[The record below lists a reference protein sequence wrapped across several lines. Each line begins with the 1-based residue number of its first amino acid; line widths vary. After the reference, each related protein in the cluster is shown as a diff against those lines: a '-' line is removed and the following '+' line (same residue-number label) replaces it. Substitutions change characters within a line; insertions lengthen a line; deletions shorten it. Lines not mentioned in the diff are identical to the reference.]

1 MSRAWAWLGL
11 ALWLL
16 MGAARAEV
24 AVPPP
29 TSPVIDQAAFL
40 TDAERGQLEKQLLDF
55 HQRKGSQLA
64 VLIVPSVEPET
75 PFDYGTRVME
85 SWKLGRKGVDDGVLL
100 LIVADTHKTQL
111 LVGRGLE
118 GAIPD
123 IYAKRILQDTLR
135 PLFKQGLRLQG
146 IQAAATQIEG
156 LIDGEKLP
164 EPKRQAAQG
173 DGWEDSWPLL
183 AFFLLVGSGVAG
195 RLFGRLIGSFI
206 MGCLSVAASL
216 LLGAAAATAL
226 LIGVV
231 AAGLCLVLGEHGLS
245 LASWGNWGGGGGGGR
260 SGDGGSGWSGSGGDF
275 GGGGASGDW

>member
-1 MSRAWAWLGL
+1 MRRAWVWLVFALCLL
-11 ALWLL
+11 A
-16 MGAARAEV
+16 GVARAEV

-29 TSPVIDQAAFL
+29 SSPVIDQAAFL
-40 TDAERGQLEKQLLDF
+40 SADERGQLEKQLLDF

-64 VLIVPSVEPET
+64 VLIVPSVAPET
-75 PFDYGTRVME
+75 PFDYGTRVMD

-100 LIVADTHKTQL
+100 LIVTDAHKTQL

-146 IQAAATQIEG
+146 LQAAATQIEG

-164 EPKRQAAQG
+164 EPKRQATQDG
-173 DGWEDSWPLL
+173 GWEDSWPLL
-183 AFFLLVGSGVAG
+183 AFFLLMGSGLAG
-195 RLFGRLIGSFI
+195 KLFGRLIGSFI
-206 MGCLSVAASL
+206 IGSLSIALSL
-216 LLGAAAATAL
+216 LLGAGAL
-226 LIGVV
+226 MAVLIGAV
-231 AAGLCLVLGEHGLS
+231 AAGLCLALGEHGLS
-245 LASWGNWGGGGGGGR
+245 LASWGSWGGGGGG
-260 SGDGGSGWSGSGGDF
+260 SSDSGSGWSGGGGDF

>member
-1 MSRAWAWLGL
+1 MSRAWVWLGL

-16 MGAARAEV
+16 MGTARAEE

-29 TSPVIDQAAFL
+29 TSPVIDQVAFL
-40 TDAERGQLEKQLLDF
+40 SDAERGQLEKQLLDF

-64 VLIVPSVEPET
+64 VLIVPSVGPET
-75 PFDYGTRVME
+75 PFDYGARVMA
-85 SWKLGRKGVDDGVLL
+85 SWKLGRQGVDDGVLL
-100 LIVADTHKTQL
+100 LIVADSHQTQL

-135 PLFKQGLRLQG
+135 PLLKQGLRLQG
-146 IQAAATQIEG
+146 IQAAATQVEG

-164 EPKRQAAQG
+164 EPKPPAAHAS
-173 DGWEDSWPLL
+173 GWSDSWPVL
-183 AFFLLVGSGVAG
+183 AFFLLFGSGLAG

-206 MGCLSVAASL
+206 IGSLSIALSL
-216 LLGAAAATAL
+216 LLGAGTLFAL
-226 LIGVV
+226 LTGAV

-245 LASWGNWGGGGGGGR
+245 LASWGDWSGGGR
-260 SGDGGSGWSGSGGDF
+260 SGGRDGGGWSGGGGDF

>member
-1 MSRAWAWLGL
+1 MSRAWAWLWL
-11 ALWLL
+11 ALCL
-16 MGAARAEV
+16 MAGAARAEL

-40 TDAERGQLEKQLLDF
+40 TDDERGQLEKQLLDF

-173 DGWEDSWPLL
+173 DGWADSWLLL
-183 AFFLLVGSGVAG
+183 AFFLLVGSGLAG

-216 LLGAAAATAL
+216 LLGAATVTAL

-260 SGDGGSGWSGSGGDF
+260 SGDGGSGWSGGGGDF

>member
-1 MSRAWAWLGL
+1 MA
-11 ALWLL
+11 
-16 MGAARAEV
+16 GAARAEL

-40 TDAERGQLEKQLLDF
+40 TDDERGQLEKQLLDF

-173 DGWEDSWPLL
+173 DGWADSWPLL

-216 LLGAAAATAL
+216 LLGAATVTAL

-260 SGDGGSGWSGSGGDF
+260 SGDGGSGWSGGGGDF